1 MQWTDEGIV
10 LSVRPHGETAAI
22 AELLTRDH
30 GRHLG
35 LVHGGRSRRLRP
47 VLQLGNIVR
56 AVWRARLAENLGV
69 MSVEP
74 LAYHAAQAMEDRLAL
89 LGLSSACSLARLLP
103 ERDPHADVYDGLA
116 RLMAALGQPETWPPL
131 MVKWELALIGE
142 LGFGLDLS
150 ACAATGTRANLRYV
164 SPKSGRAV
172 SAEAGAPYHDK
183 LLPLPP
189 FLAGNDAPPTRADIC
204 AGLRLTG
211 YFLDKWVFAPGE
223 MRPPDERLRLLRQL
237 EKAGTPAKTSS
248 DKA

>member
-22 AELLTRDH
+22 AELLTREH

-47 VLQLGNIVR
+47 VLQPGNAVR
-56 AVWRARLAENLGV
+56 AVWRARLPENLGV
-69 MSVEP
+69 MTVE
-74 LAYHAAQAMEDRLAL
+74 AETSYAAAAMSDRLAL
-89 LGLSSACSLARLLP
+89 LGLSSACYLARLLP
-103 ERDPHADVYDGLA
+103 ERDPHPEVYESL
-116 RLMAALGQPETWPPL
+116 REIMAALLEPDVWPVL
-131 MVKWELALIGE
+131 LVRWELALIGE

-150 ACAATGTRANLRYV
+150 RCAASGARGSLRYV
-164 SPKSGRAV
+164 SPKSGRTV

-189 FLAGNDAPPTRADIC
+189 FLAGDDAPPTRADIC

-211 YFLDKWVFAPGE
+211 YFLEKWVLAPAE
-223 MRPPDERLRLLRQL
+223 MHLPDARLRLLRQM
-237 EKAGTPAKTSS
+237 EKAASPGNE
-248 DKA
+248 

>member
-22 AELLTRDH
+22 AELLTRVH

-47 VLQLGNIVR
+47 ALQLGNVVR
-56 AVWRARLAENLGV
+56 AVWRARLAEHLGV

-74 LAYHAAQAMEDRLAL
+74 LAYNAAQAMEDRLAL

-103 ERDPHADVYDGLA
+103 ERDPHPEVYDSLA
-116 RLMAALGQPETWPPL
+116 RLMSAFGQPETWPAL
-131 MVKWELALIGE
+131 MVRWELALIGE

-150 ACAATGTRANLRYV
+150 ACAATGARTGLRYV
-164 SPKSGRAV
+164 SPNSGHAV
-172 SAEAGAPYHDK
+172 SAEAGEPYRDK

-189 FLAGNDAPPTRADIC
+189 FIAEGTEPPSGAEIC
-204 AGLRLTG
+204 DGLRLAG
-211 YFLDKWVFAPGE
+211 YFLEKWVLAPSE
-223 MRPPDERLRLLRQL
+223 MSLPDERVRLL
-237 EKAGTPAKTSS
+237 AGFMKLANAAPR
-248 DKA
+248 

>member
-47 VLQLGNIVR
+47 ALQLGNVVR
-56 AVWRARLAENLGV
+56 AVWRARLPEHLGV

-103 ERDPHADVYDGLA
+103 ERDPHSEVYDGLA
-116 RLMAALGQPETWPPL
+116 RLMAALGRRDAWPPML
-131 MVKWELALIGE
+131 VEWELALIGE

-150 ACAATGTRANLRYV
+150 ACAATGARTGLRYV

-172 SAEAGAPYHDK
+172 SAEAGEPYRDK

-189 FLAGNDAPPTRADIC
+189 FIAEGTEPPSRAEIC
-204 AGLRLTG
+204 DGLRLTG
-211 YFLDKWVFAPGE
+211 YFLEKCVLAAHE
-223 MRPPDERLRLLRQL
+223 MSLPDERQRLLRQL
-237 EKAGTPAKTSS
+237 ENSGLACES
-248 DKA
+248 

>member
-1 MQWTDEGIV
+1 MQWTDDGIV

-22 AELLTRDH
+22 AELLTRAQ

-47 VLQLGNIVR
+47 ALQLGNVVR
-56 AVWRARLAENLGV
+56 AVWRARLPEHLGV

-103 ERDPHADVYDGLA
+103 ERDPHPDVYDGLA
-116 RLMAALGQPETWPPL
+116 QLVAALGQPETWPPL
-131 MVKWELALIGE
+131 LVKWELALIGE

-150 ACAATGTRANLRYV
+150 VCAATRARANLRYV

-172 SAEAGAPYHDK
+172 SADAGAPYHEK

-189 FLAGNDAPPTRADIC
+189 FLIGDPAPPSRAEIC
-204 AGLRLTG
+204 DGLRLTG
-211 YFLDKWVFAPGE
+211 YFLEKWVMAPGE
-223 MRPPDERLRLLRQL
+223 IRVPNERVRLLQQL
-237 EKAGTPAKTSS
+237 EKTASPAA
-248 DKA
+248 D

>member
-22 AELLTRDH
+22 AELLTRDR

-47 VLQLGNIVR
+47 ALQLGNVVR
-56 AVWRARLAENLGV
+56 AVWRARLPEHLGV
-69 MSVEP
+69 MNVEP
-74 LAYHAAQAMEDRLAL
+74 MAYHAAQAMEDRLAL
-89 LGLSSACSLARLLP
+89 LALSSACSLARLLP
-103 ERDPHADVYDGLA
+103 ERDPHPDVYDGLA
-116 RLMAALGQPETWPPL
+116 RLMAALGRRDAWPPML
-131 MVKWELALIGE
+131 VEWELALIGE

-150 ACAATGTRANLRYV
+150 ACAATGARTGLRYV

-172 SAEAGAPYHDK
+172 NAEAGAPYQDK
-183 LLPLPP
+183 LLLLPP
-189 FLAGNDAPPTRADIC
+189 FLAGANAPPSRADIC

-223 MRPPDERLRLLRQL
+223 MRLPDERLRLLRQL
-237 EKAGTPAKTSS
+237 EKSGVTSRWLR
-248 DKA
+248 

>member
-22 AELLTRDH
+22 AELMTRYR

-47 VLQLGNIVR
+47 VLQPGNAVR
-56 AVWRARLAENLGV
+56 AVWRARLAEHLGV
-69 MSVEP
+69 MTVE
-74 LAYHAAQAMEDRLAL
+74 AETSYAAAAMSDRLAL
-89 LGLSSACSLARLLP
+89 LGLSSACYLARLLP
-103 ERDPHADVYDGLA
+103 EREPHPEVYESLQG
-116 RLMAALGQPETWPPL
+116 LMAALPERDLWPAL
-131 MVKWELALIGE
+131 LVRWELALIGD
-142 LGFGLDLS
+142 LGFGLDLTR
-150 ACAATGTRANLRYV
+150 CAASGARSKLRYV

-189 FLAGNDAPPTRADIC
+189 FLAGDDAPPTRADIC

-211 YFLDKWVFAPGE
+211 YFLDRWVLAPGE
-223 MRPPDERLRLLRQL
+223 MHLPDARVRLLAQF
-237 EKAGTPAKTSS
+237 EKAASPAEG
-248 DKA
+248 